1 MSLALRQISVKEKW
15 NIVTYDSML
24 LYEPTQTVKR
34 INIVQYC
41 IVSTNIYQKSIS
53 KNINVGTQYIIKTTK
68 KNLIL
73 RM

>member
-15 NIVTYDSML
+15 NIVKYDSML

-34 INIVQYC
+34 MNIVQYC
-41 IVSTNIYQKSIS
+41 IVSTNIYQKLIS